1 MIYSIAIVNQNLHRG
16 WDKMKKIAEIQI
28 GSNTPDY
35 NRKGTPSLF
44 LNYTVAEKFQW
55 SKHHKGVYQAYCDFC
70 GQGFVITHSNSF
82 NIREKIACPACGKL
96 HTHNHIMYSST
107 SNGIL
112 PYKIKMSLIE
122 FASKVELRLKYQG
135 LYLGD
140 DIFHTFQHFPKV
152 YEKYIFDVINN
163 KVTWQRIAGN
173 DKLEYEIGY
182 FNEDFQTLQNKSAL
196 CFFQYDHKI
205 KRGDSFTELLRK
217 LREAVNRL
225 AQKKGY
231 QPKSLFISGKRKTR
245 LFTSLLNIAHRVRFW
260 DSENITDSGES
271 TFELNLKENH
281 ITKEYLDMSVVDF
294 WQGQGYSYYEA
305 LCNTLKLPNIKVI
318 RREFCFKN
326 SYNLVLAFHQGYSTD
341 ISMQMYQYFNAID
354 NELAMT
360 RVYYATSADERKKE
374 AIEIYQA
381 LAPKYPDLT
390 FLKMI
395 TKYDYYKDSYHLLN
409 NMDKMTKQRY
419 LESKIPLS
427 KLHDWLSVEITAQ
440 ENREMIFDIPA
451 HIINRLNMQ
460 LNHYN
465 LETITKNSQLI
476 RVAQSLKNCS
486 AGYKKRINDK
496 LQLVVISDDNGKI
509 VALLQI
515 MENSIVQ
522 AKLYGNKSVSD
533 RMEINDL
540 VIDFAKK
547 TKLDI
552 RTGNIITKKNN
563 VEFARIA

>member
-1 MIYSIAIVNQNLHRG
+1 MR
-16 WDKMKKIAEIQI
+16 KIAEIQI

-44 LNYTVAEKFQW
+44 LNYTVADKFKRCGNQ
-55 SKHHKGVYQAYCDFC
+55 KGVYQAYCDFC

-82 NIREKIACPACGKL
+82 TIREKIACPACGEI

-112 PYKIKMSLIE
+112 PYKIRMSLVE
-122 FASKVELRLKYQG
+122 FVGKVELRLKYQG
-135 LYLGD
+135 LCLGD
-140 DIFHTFQHFPKV
+140 DIFQTYRHFEKV
-152 YEKYIFDVINN
+152 NEKYTFDVANN
-163 KVTWQRIAGN
+163 KVTWQRNAGTE
-173 DKLEYEIGY
+173 KLEYEIGY

-231 QPKSLFISGKRKTR
+231 QPKSLFISGRQKTR
-245 LFTSLLNIAHRVRFW
+245 LFSSLLNIAHRVRFW
-260 DSENITDSGES
+260 DSENVPGIDRVY
-271 TFELNLKENH
+271 FELDLKEKH
-281 ITKEYLDMSVVDF
+281 ITKEALDMSVIDF
-294 WQGQGYSYYEA
+294 WQGQGYSYHEA
-305 LCNTLKLPNIKVI
+305 LCKTLKLPNLKVL
-318 RREFCFKN
+318 RRELCFN
-326 SYNLVLAFHQGYSTD
+326 NIFNLALAFHQGHSTD
-341 ISMQMYQYFNAID
+341 ISIQMYQYFNAID
-354 NELAMT
+354 KELAMT
-360 RVYYATSADERKKE
+360 RAYYATSADERKKE

-381 LAPKYPDLT
+381 LVPKYPDLT

-395 TKYDYYKDSYHLLN
+395 TKYDYYEDSYHLLN
-409 NMDKMTKQRY
+409 NMDKITKQRY

-427 KLHDWLSVEITAQ
+427 RLHDWLSVEITAQ
-440 ENREMIFDIPA
+440 ENREIIFDIPA

-460 LNHYN
+460 LNHYK
-465 LETITKNSQLI
+465 LETITKNSQLV

-486 AGYKKRINDK
+486 AGYKHRINEK
-496 LQLVVISDDNGKI
+496 LQLVVISDDTGKI
-509 VALLQI
+509 LALLQI
-515 MENSIVQ
+515 IKNSIVQ

-540 VIDFAKK
+540 VIDFAEK

-552 RTGNIITKKNN
+552 RTGNIITSKNN